1 MFVIEKNTVR
11 NRYDTPGN
19 KQTAFV
25 APRRF
30 PIEVQKIE
38 HGRCL
43 PLQQH
48 KGQVLGVSSRVF
60 LYVMTQPLRW
70 LSYGVM
76 DTRKQE
82 LTSS

>member
-1 MFVIEKNTVR
+1 VFVIEKNTVR

-48 KGQVLGVSSRVF
+48 KGASLGCIVESIFVRHDTTSRAGS
-60 LYVMTQPLRW
+60 LM
-70 LSYGVM
+70 G
-76 DTRKQE
+76 
-82 LTSS
+82 